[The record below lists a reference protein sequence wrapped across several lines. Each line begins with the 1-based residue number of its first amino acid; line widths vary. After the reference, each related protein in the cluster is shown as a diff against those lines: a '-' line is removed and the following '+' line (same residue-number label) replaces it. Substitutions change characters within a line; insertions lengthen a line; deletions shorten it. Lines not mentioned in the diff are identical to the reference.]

1 NDFLETIDSADINME
16 EGTINVDELD
26 EEIAVALEKTEAM
39 EEALEALK
47 DIEPIEVPQ
56 PDDHTDEKD
65 GEDESKSTDED
76 ENTDEAEDKAKEIPD
91 VENIVIELD
100 HEEEIDEALEELERL
115 KNSIEDIRT
124 QAERSEEHT
133 SELQ

>member
-1 NDFLETIDSADINME
+1 LHME
-16 EGTINVDELD
+16 EGTTSGETLAEGID
-26 EEIAVALEKTEAM
+26 VALEPIAAM
-39 EEALEALK
+39 EEASEAPK

-65 GEDESKSTDED
+65 GEDESESTDED
-76 ENTDEAEDKAKEIPD
+76 ENTDEAEDKAKEIPG

-115 KNSIEDIRT
+115 KNS
-124 QAERSEEHT
+124 
-133 SELQ
+133 